1 MKLSMKTHEDFI
13 INDAACK
20 TALIELITTD
30 SVLGWIS
37 KYNYLHKRITIQ
49 PKGLPTI
56 ARTNLGKFHF
66 VNIAR
71 FHEQYSRLFK
81 IANSI
86 TFN

>member
-1 MKLSMKTHEDFI
+1 MKTHADFVM
-13 INDAACK
+13 NDSACK
-20 TALIELITTD
+20 TALLELITTD

-37 KYNYLHKRITIQ
+37 KYNYLHNRITIQ

-56 ARTNLGKFHF
+56 ARVHLGKFHF

-71 FHEQYSRLFK
+71 FHEEYSRLFK

-86 TFN
+86 TMN

>member
-1 MKLSMKTHEDFI
+1 MKTHSDFI

-20 TALIELITTD
+20 TALLELITTD

-37 KYNYLHKRITIQ
+37 KNSYLHRRITIQ
-49 PKGLPTI
+49 PKGLPI
-56 ARTNLGKFHF
+56 IVRANLGRFHF

-71 FHEQYSRLFK
+71 FHEGYSRLFK

-86 TFN
+86 TMN

>member
-1 MKLSMKTHEDFI
+1 MKTHADFV
-13 INDAACK
+13 INDSACK
-20 TALIELITTD
+20 TALLELITTD

-49 PKGLPTI
+49 AKGLPTI
-56 ARTNLGKFHF
+56 ARINLGRFHF

-71 FHEQYSRLFK
+71 FHEEYSRLYK

-86 TFN
+86 TMN